1 MKEVHIAPMTVEGN
15 FHTGKIIEVV
25 AADLYTRWQL
35 FTQST
40 NNIAVV
46 HDSWNTYGPERSKAA
61 FDHREELITFYKRA
75 KSSLR
80 LLSSADLQ
88 VENGMLSSLANQE
101 FRDDDPENVVIVN
114 TALRYLK
121 DQGTLITGII
131 EGDKGLYLDLDRLL
145 EVHPLLDVLNN
156 TQIFPTRYHSSFR
169 RALDKNNKS
178 SYLGKIPVT
187 KKRMF
192 GLPVAED
199 LLEGDSFYNDPR
211 FSSAKPVESTQT
223 DEYKICVAPLIIL
236 GLLPYIR
243 SQRLSDQREVD
254 FISNGVGSSIR
265 FNLVSILL
273 NKSLGI
279 DQPYRNIHLFGM
291 LDVDE
296 PTDPQ
301 VLASKDWAMKI
312 RYVIFDQLS
321 VDHKT
326 VKNTFA
332 HLNQETGKLEVLEFD
347 AFIKRFFHVKHVA
360 DCKPKSDFPELTV
373 EEKKYLRDLGVTET
387 MNQLDYAKAFR
398 KLKDELAKR
407 AKQITQGVSSTDS
420 VLLRTINLFFPNL

>member
-1 MKEVHIAPMTVEGN
+1 MKEVHIAPMTVEGD
-15 FHTGKIIEVV
+15 FHTGKIMEVV
-25 AADLYTRWQL
+25 AADLHTRWQL
-35 FTQST
+35 FTHST
-40 NNIAVV
+40 NNITVV
-46 HDSWNTYGPERSKAA
+46 HDSWNTYGPERSRTA
-61 FDHREELITFYKRA
+61 FDEREELIRSYKKL

-80 LLSSADLQ
+80 LLPSADLQ
-88 VENGMLSSLANQE
+88 VENGILSSLANQE

-131 EGDKGLYLDLDRLL
+131 ERDKGLYLDLDRLL
-145 EVHPLLDVLNN
+145 EVHPLLDALNN
-156 TQIFPTRYHSSFR
+156 TQIFPTRYHASFR
-169 RALDKNNKS
+169 RSLDKNNKS
-178 SYLGKIPVT
+178 NYLGKRPVT

-199 LLEGDSFYNDPR
+199 LLEGDSYYNDPR

-279 DQPYRNIHLFGM
+279 DQPYKNIHLFGR

-321 VDHKT
+321 ADHKT
-326 VKNTFA
+326 VKNTFT
-332 HLNQETGKLEVLEFD
+332 HLNQETGKLEVLEFG

-360 DCKPKSDFPELTV
+360 DYKPQSDFPELTV

-387 MNQLDYAKAFR
+387 MNQLDYAKTFR

-407 AKQITQGVSSTDS
+407 AKQITQGVSSTDP

>member
-15 FHTGKIIEVV
+15 FHTGKVVEVV

-35 FTQST
+35 FIQST

-46 HDSWNTYGPERSKAA
+46 HDSWNTYGPERSRAA
-61 FDHREELITFYKRA
+61 FDQREELIRSYKQA

-80 LLSSADLQ
+80 LLPSADLQ
-88 VENGMLSSLANQE
+88 VENGILSSLTNQE
-101 FRDDDPENVVIVN
+101 FRDDNPENVVIVN

-121 DQGTLITGII
+121 DQGLLITGII
-131 EGDKGLYLDLDRLL
+131 EGKKGLYLNLDRLL
-145 EVHPLLDVLNN
+145 EVRPLLDALNN
-156 TQIFPTRYHSSFR
+156 TQIFPTRYHASFR
-169 RALDKNNKS
+169 RSLDKNNKS
-178 SYLGKIPVT
+178 SYLGKIPIT
-187 KKRMF
+187 KRRTF
-192 GLPVAED
+192 GLSVADD
-199 LLEGDSFYNDPR
+199 LLEGDSYYIDPR
-211 FSSAKPVESTQT
+211 FSPAKPEGNTQT

-243 SQRLSDQREVD
+243 SQRIHDQREVD

-265 FNLVSILL
+265 FNLVSLLL

-279 DQPYRNIHLFGM
+279 DQPYRNIHLFGI

-296 PTDPQ
+296 PTDPH

-321 VDHKT
+321 ADHKT

-347 AFIKRFFHVKHVA
+347 AFIKKFFHVKHVA
-360 DCKPKSDFPELTV
+360 DYKPQSDFPELTV
-373 EEKKYLRDLGVTET
+373 EEKKYLRDLGVTEA

-407 AKQITQGVSSTDS
+407 AKQITQGVSSTDT
-420 VLLRTINLFFPNL
+420 VLLRIINLFFPNL